1 MKAATTAMMDRHTR
15 RVEAEMEALGLE
27 EDLEKVKQ
35 ERRRR
40 LRVDNDGGKEGE
52 GEEEKGEDIRVH
64 FKDFEKWYLEYFK
77 REEGEDEA

>member
-1 MKAATTAMMDRHTR
+1 MKAATTAMLERHTR

-27 EDLEKVKQ
+27 EDLEKMKE

-40 LRVDNDGGKEGE
+40 LRGDNGKEGE
-52 GEEEKGEDIRVH
+52 EEEEMGENIRVH

-77 REEGEDEA
+77 VEEGEEDK